1 MLENKLKIWTIDR
14 KLIGKRSYTPF
25 LFPFWGAI
33 LKESTP
39 YLSAVFRKY
48 NFDKNYYDL
57 VENIEEA
64 DFVLMPH
71 NYWFFG
77 KKQPDFLK
85 NCIKECVKEAEA
97 HKKLLLID
105 AQGDSADHINIKNA
119 CILRTSQYRFGLR
132 ANEII
137 IPAYAEDLLEM
148 YFNGRLQIRKK
159 EDLPV
164 AGFADWAEL
173 PFLLRAKILAKEI
186 PARFMALFDKKR
198 GVLKKGIFFR
208 QRAINIL
215 KESALITANFKIR
228 NFYSGHAKTIH
239 GDFKNVRREF
249 MKNIIDSDYV
259 LCIKGDGNFS
269 TRFYETLSLGRIPL
283 FIDTECVLPLED
295 TINYKDFCVFVD
307 FRNLSKIDKI
317 LADFHK
323 NISDEQFV
331 MMQKKARDAFE
342 NYLRIDKFTKYLI
355 GKLKKIAEDHVRDKR
370 I

>member
-1 MLENKLKIWTIDR
+1 
-14 KLIGKRSYTPF
+14 
-25 LFPFWGAI
+25 
-33 LKESTP
+33 
-39 YLSAVFRKY
+39 
-48 NFDKNYYDL
+48 
-57 VENIEEA
+57 
-64 DFVLMPH
+64 
-71 NYWFFG
+71 
-77 KKQPDFLK
+77 
-85 NCIKECVKEAEA
+85 
-97 HKKLLLID
+97 
-105 AQGDSADHINIKNA
+105 
-119 CILRTSQYRFGLR
+119 
-132 ANEII
+132 
-137 IPAYAEDLLEM
+137 M

-164 AGFADWAEL
+164 AGFAGWAEL

-215 KESALITANFKIR
+215 KGSALITANFKIR